1 MIRRPTSAAKKSAPP
16 QISGGQAI
24 GPNRA
29 ALQAKRDTLRSM
41 HRAETEIRELHDF
54 FEHWFN
60 GAIEPEALDRFE
72 AALAPGFVLV
82 APDGRRWSRT
92 QTIDRVT
99 SAYDGE
105 HLEIEIRDVRIVDET
120 GARVTAQYEELHN
133 KQGSRTVRL
142 STVVFARSE
151 PAPNG
156 LLWLLV
162 HETWKPADSE

>member
-1 MIRRPTSAAKKSAPP
+1 
-16 QISGGQAI
+16 
-24 GPNRA
+24 
-29 ALQAKRDTLRSM
+29 M
-41 HRAETEIRELHDF
+41 HRAETEIKELHDF

-72 AALAPGFVLV
+72 AALAPSFVLV
-82 APDGRRWSRT
+82 APDGRRWSRNEI
-92 QTIDRVT
+92 IDRVT
-99 SAYDGE
+99 AAYDGE
-105 HLEIEIRDVRIVDET
+105 RLDIQIRDVRIVDET
-120 GARVTAQYEELHN
+120 DTRVTAQYEELHD

-162 HETWKPADSE
+162 HETWIEADSP